1 MMELLENLIIASDD
15 NLPVINHYNDHS
27 YETFQ
32 TNYAFL
38 FKLLML
44 FRLWSSCFF
53 NVDKNKRKT

>member
-32 TNYAFL
+32 INYAFCSSNL
-38 FKLLML
+38 YCSDFGRPVFSML
-44 FRLWSSCFF
+44 I
-53 NVDKNKRKT
+53 KNKRKT